1 MMLGGTKVPENEVTG
16 SRERDGSGCG
26 KLESPDALLSAW
38 APLALGCLSP
48 RPWDRVA
55 PQGKRKL

>member
-1 MMLGGTKVPENEVTG
+1 MLRGTKVPENWRSRGPESGMAQDEG
-16 SRERDGSGCG
+16 SWRA
-26 KLESPDALLSAW
+26 LMPLLSAW
-38 APLALGCLSP
+38 APLGLGCLSP